1 MQEKCKQSRLK
12 RKLWSGFFLSD
23 KLLNAPFLIKK
34 GLKYPSYR
42 SIILFEG
49 RIILFIYFQIQGV
62 FAVYNSLPA
71 FKSIF
76 VKAGGEGLLQVLFT
90 ERRFNYDDK
99 SKDQA

>member
-1 MQEKCKQSRLK
+1 M
-12 RKLWSGFFLSD
+12 SD

-62 FAVYNSLPA
+62 FAVSNSLPA

-76 VKAGGEGLLQVLFT
+76 VKAGGEGLLRGMFT
-90 ERRFNYDDK
+90 ERRFHYENK
-99 SKDQA
+99 GKDRA